1 MCGGWATHCSPTPS
15 LALSPSPSL
24 TLTLTLAPNQVRLGN
39 VVAWLGEQAEEMG
52 VEIYSGQGGVEVLT
66 SRSLS
71 LILTP
76 TLTLALS
83 LALSMALSL
92 ALSLAVSLAVSL
104 TPTTH
109 PHPPPNKVLYNEAG
123 EVVGVATN
131 DVGVAKDGGPK
142 VS

>member
-1 MCGGWATHCSPTPS
+1 LCGGWATHCSPTPS

-83 LALSMALSL
+83 LALS
-92 ALSLAVSLAVSL
+92 LAVSLAVSL

>member
-1 MCGGWATHCSPTPS
+1 M
-15 LALSPSPSL
+15 
-24 TLTLTLAPNQVRLGN
+24 
-39 VVAWLGEQAEEMG
+39 VAWLGEQAEEMG

-92 ALSLAVSLAVSL
+92 ALSLAVSL